1 MEFKVNLA
9 LFKSTEEGN
18 KKFYGDKYDPS
29 KPYPQYTGNIQFT
42 EMDIIKMVEYLQK
55 ATPERSDYHPEGAVT
70 VRASAYVN
78 TSKSGLQYLSI
89 NLEPDYKTLMAIKET
104 DNGMVSTSSESSTP
118 PVQTKEEDFIPF

>member
-55 ATPERSDYHPEGAVT
+55 ATPERTDFHPEGSVT
-70 VRASAYVN
+70 VKASAYVN

-104 DNGMVSTSSESSTP
+104 DSGMTSTSSESSTP
-118 PVQTKEEDFIPF
+118 PVQTGEDFIPF

>member
-55 ATPERSDYHPEGAVT
+55 ATPERTDFHPEGSVT
-70 VRASAYVN
+70 VKASAYVN

-89 NLEPDYKTLMAIKET
+89 NLEPDYKTLKAIGAADYGMAP
-104 DNGMVSTSSESSTP
+104 TSSTSSTP

>member
-9 LFKSTEEGN
+9 LFKSTEDSL
-18 KKFYGDKYDPS
+18 KARYGEKYDPN
-29 KPYPQYTGNIQFT
+29 KNYPQYSGSMQLP
-42 EMDIIKMVEYLQK
+42 EMEIIKMVEYLQK

-70 VRASAYVN
+70 VRASGYVN

-89 NLEPDYKTLMAIKET
+89 NLEPDYKTLKAIEAA
-104 DNGMVSTSSESSTP
+104 DNGMAPTPSTSSTP

>member
-9 LFKSTEEGN
+9 LFKSTEESL
-18 KKFYGDKYDPS
+18 KARYGENYDPS
-29 KPYPQYTGNIQFT
+29 KKYPQYSGSMQLP
-42 EMDIIKMVEYLQK
+42 EMEIIKMVEYLQK

-104 DNGMVSTSSESSTP
+104 DSGMTSTSSESSTP
-118 PVQTKEEDFIPF
+118 PVQTEESDFIPF

>member
-55 ATPERSDYHPEGAVT
+55 ATPERTDFHPEGSVT
-70 VRASAYVN
+70 VKASAYVN

-89 NLEPDYKTLMAIKET
+89 NLEPDYKTLMAIRET
-104 DNGMVSTSSESSTP
+104 DNGMSPTP
-118 PVQTKEEDFIPF
+118 TPVAQVTNNVQEDIIPF

>member
-29 KPYPQYTGNIQFT
+29 KPYPQYTGNIQLND
-42 EMDIIKMVEYLQK
+42 MDIIKMVEYLQK
-55 ATPERSDYHPEGAVT
+55 ATPERTDFHPEGSVT
-70 VRASAYVN
+70 VKASAYVN

-104 DNGMVSTSSESSTP
+104 DSGMTSTSSESSTP

>member
-29 KPYPQYTGNIQFT
+29 KPYPQYTGNIKFT

-55 ATPERSDYHPEGAVT
+55 ATPERTDFHPEGSVT
-70 VRASAYVN
+70 VKASAYVN

-104 DNGMVSTSSESSTP
+104 DNGMVPTSSESSTP

>member
-55 ATPERSDYHPEGAVT
+55 ATPERTDFHPEGSVT
-70 VRASAYVN
+70 VKASAYVN

-104 DNGMVSTSSESSTP
+104 DSGMTSTSSESSTP
-118 PVQTKEEDFIPF
+118 QVQTKEEDFIPF

>member
-9 LFKSTEEGN
+9 LFKSTEDSL
-18 KKFYGDKYDPS
+18 KARYGENYDPS
-29 KPYPQYTGNIQFT
+29 KKYPQYSGSMQLP
-42 EMDIIKMVEYLQK
+42 EMEIIKMVEYLQK

-70 VRASAYVN
+70 VRASASVS

-89 NLEPDYKTLMAIKET
+89 NLEPDYKTLKAIEAA
-104 DNGMVSTSSESSTP
+104 DNGMAPTSSESSTP

>member
-55 ATPERSDYHPEGAVT
+55 ATPERTDFHPEGSVT
-70 VRASAYVN
+70 VKASAYVN